1 MSSGATYERVVRLWI
16 SLWHL
21 VLEDKRHLE
30 TVCAVLQRLVFE
42 KQGWPRH
49 KNWYEIC
56 KLGQFPETGHP
67 FLMAAIATLDLEQR
81 NEVVERLI
89 AAFPHCFSDVSTKAM
104 YPLSYIRQL
113 GGGLATRKGEAYQM
127 GMELPAS
134 YGVTRHLQFPDWWFG
149 ITPRATA
156 EYRIPPLPAT
166 VPVDSKQGDI
176 VGWEGKRMVVLEVN
190 RRPGVDVMHLV
201 PPEVI
206 DVAG

>member
-1 MSSGATYERVVRLWI
+1 MDLALASSTR
-16 SLWHL
+16 
-21 VLEDKRHLE
+21 
-30 TVCAVLQRLVFE
+30 
-42 KQGWPRH
+42 
-49 KNWYEIC
+49 
-56 KLGQFPETGHP
+56 GQASSRNG
-67 FLMAAIATLDLEQR
+67 LRRAA
-81 NEVVERLI
+81 
-89 AAFPHCFSDVSTKAM
+89 AAG
-104 YPLSYIRQL
+104 LR